1 MIIKLLLVLKIIVP
15 VATVGYTILLATVC
29 LITIKDLPDVG
40 VSFGDKIFH
49 FLAYGLLTMLWF
61 GTFFLNFNFKE
72 KQAILYA
79 LILAVIFGILIEVL
93 QDTMTVSRALDVYD
107 MVANTIGALLASLLL
122 MVKNKILR

>member
-1 MIIKLLLVLKIIVP
+1 MIIKRLLVLKIIVP
-15 VATVGYTILLATVC
+15 VATVGYTVLLATVC
-29 LITIKDLPDVG
+29 LITLNDLPDVG

-61 GTFFLNFNFKE
+61 ATFFFNFNFKE
-72 KQAILYA
+72 KQAIWYA
-79 LILAVIFGILIEVL
+79 LILAVSFGILIEVL